1 MVTRVG
7 ALVHEGTERLRASES
22 ESPRLDAELLLGHVL
37 GVERTSLLAYPEALV
52 GDGQV
57 GIYRVLV
64 DRVWPRGV
72 SKEDAQLDEWCKQI
86 APSTELRKWFGHDPE
101 RWDEFRSRYRGEL
114 EDRDD
119 LVDALVERTTDG
131 RVTLV
136 FGAKDTDHNQAV
148 VLAELIDERRRSAG

>member
-1 MVTRVG
+1 MSDRVWI
-7 ALVHEGTERLRASES
+7 RRAYDE
-22 ESPRLDAELLLGHVL
+22 P
-37 GVERTSLLAYPEALV
+37 TNN
-52 GDGQV
+52 DG
-57 GIYRVLV
+57 YRVLV

-101 RWDEFRSRYRGEL
+101 RWDEFRSRYQGEL

>member
-1 MVTRVG
+1 MSDRVWI
-7 ALVHEGTERLRASES
+7 RRAYDE
-22 ESPRLDAELLLGHVL
+22 P
-37 GVERTSLLAYPEALV
+37 TNN
-52 GDGQV
+52 DG
-57 GIYRVLV
+57 YRVLV

>member
-1 MVTRVG
+1 MSDRVWI
-7 ALVHEGTERLRASES
+7 RRAYDE
-22 ESPRLDAELLLGHVL
+22 P
-37 GVERTSLLAYPEALV
+37 TNN
-52 GDGQV
+52 DG
-57 GIYRVLV
+57 YRVLV

-101 RWDEFRSRYRGEL
+101 RWEEFRSRYRAEL
-114 EDRDD
+114 GDRDD
-119 LVDALVERTTDG
+119 LVEALVERTRHR

-136 FGAKDTDHNQAV
+136 FGAKDTEHNQAV

>member
-1 MVTRVG
+1 MSDRVWI
-7 ALVHEGTERLRASES
+7 RRAYDE
-22 ESPRLDAELLLGHVL
+22 P
-37 GVERTSLLAYPEALV
+37 TNN
-52 GDGQV
+52 DG
-57 GIYRVLV
+57 YRVLV

-119 LVDALVERTTDG
+119 LVDALVERATDA

-136 FGAKDTDHNQAV
+136 FGAKDTEHNQAV
-148 VLAELIDERRRSAG
+148 VLAELIDERRHSAE

>member
-1 MVTRVG
+1 MSDRVWI
-7 ALVHEGTERLRASES
+7 RRAYDE
-22 ESPRLDAELLLGHVL
+22 PTHN
-37 GVERTSLLAYPEALV
+37 
-52 GDGQV
+52 DG
-57 GIYRVLV
+57 YRVLV

-148 VLAELIDERRRSAG
+148 VLAELIDERRHSAE

>member
-1 MVTRVG
+1 MSDRVWI
-7 ALVHEGTERLRASES
+7 RRAYDE
-22 ESPRLDAELLLGHVL
+22 P
-37 GVERTSLLAYPEALV
+37 TNN
-52 GDGQV
+52 DG
-57 GIYRVLV
+57 YRVLV

-148 VLAELIDERRRSAG
+148 VLAELIDERRHSAE

>member
-1 MVTRVG
+1 MSDRVWI
-7 ALVHEGTERLRASES
+7 RRAYDE
-22 ESPRLDAELLLGHVL
+22 P
-37 GVERTSLLAYPEALV
+37 TNN
-52 GDGQV
+52 DG
-57 GIYRVLV
+57 YRVLV

-119 LVDALVERTTDG
+119 LVDAMVERTRHR

-136 FGAKDTDHNQAV
+136 FGAKDTEHNQAV
-148 VLAELIDERRRSAG
+148 VLAELIDESRHPAG